1 MDEVGSA
8 LAIGFFLIA
17 ALYSSVGHAGASGY
31 IALMALAGIVPE
43 TLRPT
48 ALLLNI
54 LVASIGLLRFS
65 SEKLVPWQKLLP
77 FVLTSMPAAYLT
89 ASIKWA
95 AESVKIALAAVLIFA
110 AIRLL
115 LWRENQ
121 SNDKA
126 AVASPPLPYAL
137 LAGAGIGFISGL
149 TGTGGAIFLTP
160 LLLFASWCQPRE
172 ASGISAGFVLANSVA
187 GLSGLRAI
195 ATWPEAL
202 PWWLLSVA
210 VGALLGSW
218 LGVGRLPIIALRRVL
233 AFVLFIAAAKLAFY

>member
-1 MDEVGSA
+1 MAEIGFV

-31 IALMALAGIVPE
+31 IALMALAGIAPE

-65 SEKLVPWQKLLP
+65 SQKLVPWRKLLP
-77 FVLTSMPAAYLT
+77 FVLASVPAAYL
-89 ASIKWA
+89 AARMKWPVESIKT
-95 AESVKIALAAVLIFA
+95 ALAAVLIFA

-115 LWRENQ
+115 LWRENTI
-121 SNDKA
+121 SHDLPIK
-126 AVASPPLPYAL
+126 SPPLPYAL
-137 LAGAGIGFISGL
+137 LAGAGIGFISGI

-160 LLLFASWCQPRE
+160 LLLFARWCQPRE
-172 ASGISAGFVLANSVA
+172 ASGISVGFVLANSIA
-187 GLSGLRAI
+187 GLSGLRLMAV
-195 ATWPEAL
+195 WPEAL
-202 PWWLLSVA
+202 PEWLFAVA
-210 VGALLGSW
+210 IGALLGSW

-233 AFVLFIAAAKLAFY
+233 ALVLLIAAAKLALY